1 MEDLLLD
8 LPARYENR
16 TRVHSLS
23 EVKHGDHVFIEG
35 RVIEV
40 KTMGARRYLRCTL
53 QDHTQRKIDL
63 MFFYLTKVHEK
74 NLLNAKGPLRC
85 FGEVRYGYTGHL
97 EMAHP
102 EYALVKQI
110 TPEGMLAISPCL
122 SPIYPTT
129 KGLSQ
134 ITWRKLMRQ
143 ALPLLKNENILPEI
157 LPDSVLKKFNL
168 LALHD
173 ALQWIHFPPLDVCV
187 QELLDAKHP
196 AQQRLIF

>member
-1 MEDLLLD
+1 MYLRRLPEYHSHSSTKRVESGISDNFPLRIVLMNSPSVTTLTGVGAKSAQRLAQLNILSVQDLLLH

-74 NLLNAKGPLRC
+74 NLLNAKGP
-85 FGEVRYGYTGHL
+85 
-97 EMAHP
+97 
-102 EYALVKQI
+102 
-110 TPEGMLAISPCL
+110 
-122 SPIYPTT
+122 
-129 KGLSQ
+129 
-134 ITWRKLMRQ
+134 
-143 ALPLLKNENILPEI
+143 
-157 LPDSVLKKFNL
+157 
-168 LALHD
+168 
-173 ALQWIHFPPLDVCV
+173 
-187 QELLDAKHP
+187 
-196 AQQRLIF
+196 